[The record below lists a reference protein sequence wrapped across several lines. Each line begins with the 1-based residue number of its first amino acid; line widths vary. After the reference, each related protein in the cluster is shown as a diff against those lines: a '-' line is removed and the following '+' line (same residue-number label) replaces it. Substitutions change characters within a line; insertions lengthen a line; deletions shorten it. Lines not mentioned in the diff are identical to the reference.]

1 LGPSDEIARIE
12 GEGVEKTRIGDWRG
26 ARALFEQALT
36 FEMPALRRAQILR
49 NVAGT
54 YLKEGNHSGV
64 QETSRRAI
72 EVLDTA
78 GVGGGRAEQLRNE
91 LRNLESFTGG
101 RLPLSTFWYGVVFL
115 AGLYWGVS
123 FASGATFAN
132 GVPMSATLAFALPP
146 VMCFGTACVAV
157 GGLNSRSLLGAATLY
172 VNFLFS
178 FAIGYG
184 VSSSGLIRF
193 GYKPR

>member
-1 LGPSDEIARIE
+1 MGPSDEIARIE
-12 GEGVEKTRIGDWRG
+12 REGIQKTSSGDWSG

-36 FEMPALRRAQILR
+36 FEMPAIRRAEILK

-54 YLKEGNHSGV
+54 YLKEGDHPGV

-72 EVLDTA
+72 GVLDTA
-78 GVGGGRAEQLRNE
+78 GAVGGRADQLRNE
-91 LRNLESFTGG
+91 LNNLQSFTGG

-115 AGLYWGVS
+115 AGLYWGIS

-132 GVPMSATLAFALPP
+132 AAPMSPTFAFALPP
-146 VMCFGTACVAV
+146 AMCLGTACVAV
-157 GGLNSRSLLGAATLY
+157 GGLNSRSLLGAVTLY

-184 VSSSGLIRF
+184 VSSSGLVRF